1 MTFLSKYSI
10 IFLSESR
17 QLRGELTERM
27 PYIFVKAF
35 FLERK
40 GSIMKI
46 EIAIKKLSKGNKI
59 KHKSWNSLIIETITN
74 DNILMLSDDRGYIYY
89 FSVEEFKERY
99 KNFKTNWKIVSEKKY
114 ADHTDP
120 VKCAERIKNFIPSNK
135 KRKLL
140 SEILEEN
147 VVFD

>member
-1 MTFLSKYSI
+1 LN
-10 IFLSESR
+10 ESR

-40 GSIMKI
+40 GKNMKI
-46 EIAIKKLSKGNKI
+46 EVAIKKLSKGNKI
-59 KHKSWNSLIIETITN
+59 KHKSWDSLIIETITE

-89 FSVEEFKERY
+89 FSIEDFNERY
-99 KNFKTNWKIVSEKKY
+99 KNFKTNWKIVSEKEY
-114 ADHTDP
+114 AAHTDP
-120 VKCAERIKNFIPSNK
+120 VKCAGRIKNFIPSNK
-135 KRKLL
+135 KRKSL

>member
-1 MTFLSKYSI
+1 MKYSI
-10 IFLSESR
+10 IFLNESR

-35 FLERK
+35 FLERNGK
-40 GSIMKI
+40 NMKI
-46 EIAIKKLSKGNKI
+46 EVAIKKLSKGNKI
-59 KHKSWNSLIIETITN
+59 KHKSWDSLIIETITE

-89 FSVEEFKERY
+89 FSIEDFNERY
-99 KNFKTNWKIVSEKKY
+99 KNFKTNWKIVSEKEY
-114 ADHTDP
+114 AAHTDP

-135 KRKLL
+135 KRKSL